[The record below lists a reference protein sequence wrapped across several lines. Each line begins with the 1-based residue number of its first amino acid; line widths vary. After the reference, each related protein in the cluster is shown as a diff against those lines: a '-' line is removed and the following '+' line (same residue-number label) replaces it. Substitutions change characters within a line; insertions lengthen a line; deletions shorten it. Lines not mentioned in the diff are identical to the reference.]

1 MPPARE
7 GRPLQTRQDR
17 IAEEGWSPVAPP
29 GIVAVSVMLA
39 TFMEVL
45 DTTIVN
51 VSLPH
56 IAGNLSVDVNQA
68 TWVLTSYLVS
78 NAIVLPATGWLARIF
93 GRKRFYMA
101 CVTAFTL
108 SSLACG
114 FAPSLMWLIVF
125 RVVQGL
131 GGGGL
136 QPISQAILLETFPVR
151 RRGLG
156 MAIFGIGV
164 VFAPII
170 GPTLGGWITD
180 SYSWRWV
187 FFINLP
193 VGMLSLLLTQMHV
206 VDPPYLR
213 RGVTRVDYYG
223 LGLLAIGIGAL
234 QIVLDKGQRE
244 DWFSTSWILQL
255 AVVSGVALIALTIW
269 ELRAT
274 HPIID
279 LRIFRVTNFAPGT
292 ILIFTL
298 GIALYGSLVLL
309 PIFLQN
315 LLGYSATQS
324 GLAMSPGG
332 VGTLICMPL
341 VGHMIARRDA
351 RHMVLFGVA
360 MVALSM
366 FMMSRYNLNISFWD
380 AVYPRIVMGVGLAF
394 LFVPVATV
402 TMSFMRPEQIGTAT
416 GIFNLM
422 RNIGGSFGI
431 AAVTTQ
437 LARRAQFHQARLVEH
452 ISPYDARFQA
462 LARAVIPQFL
472 ARGQSLY
479 MAQKQALA
487 LAYASV
493 SRQAMT
499 MSFID
504 CFWLLGMAILAII
517 PLVFIMR
524 RQPQPAVGGPT
535 AAALPGAH

>member
-1 MPPARE
+1 
-7 GRPLQTRQDR
+7 
-17 IAEEGWSPVAPP
+17 
-29 GIVAVSVMLA
+29 MLA

-56 IAGNLSVDVNQA
+56 IAGNLSVDVDEA

-78 NAIVLPATGWLARIF
+78 NAIVLPATGWLASVF

-108 SSLACG
+108 SSLVCG
-114 FAPSLMWLIVF
+114 FAPSLMWLVVF

-193 VGMLSLLLTQMHV
+193 VGVLSLLLTQMNV

-213 RGVTRVDYYG
+213 RGVTRVDYFG
-223 LGLLAIGIGAL
+223 LGLLAVGIGAL

-244 DWFSTSWILQL
+244 DWLSTSWILQL
-255 AVVSGVALIALTIW
+255 AIVSAVALIVLVIW
-269 ELRAT
+269 ELRTT

-279 LRIFRVTNFAPGT
+279 LRIFRVSNFAPGT
-292 ILIFTL
+292 TLIFTL

-341 VGHMIARRDA
+341 VGYMVARRDA
-351 RHMVLFGVA
+351 RYMVLFGVS

-394 LFVPVATV
+394 LFVPIATV
-402 TMSFMRPEQIGTAT
+402 TVSFMRPEQIGTAT

-431 AAVTTQ
+431 AMVTTV

-452 ISPYDARFQA
+452 ISPYDPRFQA
-462 LARAVIPQFL
+462 LARAAI
-472 ARGQSLY
+472 ARFVADGQSLY
-479 MAQKQALA
+479 TAQKQALG
-487 LAYASV
+487 LAYATV
-493 SRQAMT
+493 LRQAMA

-504 CFWLLGMAILAII
+504 CFWLLGVVMIAIM

-524 RQPQPAVGGPT
+524 RQPKTG
-535 AAALPGAH
+535 AAAPGAH